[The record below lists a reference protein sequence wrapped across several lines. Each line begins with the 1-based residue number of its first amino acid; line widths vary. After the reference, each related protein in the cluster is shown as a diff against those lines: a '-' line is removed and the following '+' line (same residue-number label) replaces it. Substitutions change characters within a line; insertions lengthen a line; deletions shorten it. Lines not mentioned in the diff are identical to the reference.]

1 MKDILIGL
9 IFLIGVFFSVLEG
22 NIEYGYSEQISF
34 NEWRYESFEAA
45 FPHKEYES
53 YYINGIRTAQ
63 KRYNGKNHE
72 GAVSWRVEGYER
84 AHPNKEYER
93 KYLDGIKTSET
104 RYTGKT
110 LSKLLFVKDILVVNK
125 VYPLPADYY
134 PGLNPDALE
143 AFDRMRSDA
152 GDLGLNIY
160 ISSGFRSY
168 SLQNEIYK
176 NNVKIYGQGTADTF
190 SARPGY
196 SEHQT
201 GLAFDLNTISDS
213 FAKTKEGL
221 WIKNNCHKYGFIIR
235 YPEGKQGITGY
246 KYEPWHL
253 RFVGADKA
261 EAIFNSGLCL
271 EEYLGLTSS

>member
-1 MKDILIGL
+1 MKDIRIGL
-9 IFLIGVFFSVLEG
+9 IFLIGAGFFVLQG
-22 NIEYGYSEQISF
+22 NIEYGYSEQLSF

-53 YYINGIRTAQ
+53 YYVDGKRTGQ

-72 GAVSWRVEGYER
+72 GAVSWRIEGYER
-84 AHPNKEYER
+84 VHPNKEYER

-104 RYTGKT
+104 RYTGKNWNN
-110 LSKLLFVKDILVVNK
+110 LFFVKDILVVNK
-125 VYPLPADYY
+125 AYPLPADYY
-134 PGLNPDALE
+134 PGLNPDVLQ
-143 AFDRMRSDA
+143 AFDQMSNDA
-152 GDLGLNIY
+152 KALGLNIY
-160 ISSGFRSY
+160 LSSGFRSY
-168 SLQNEIYK
+168 RLQADIYK
-176 NNVKIYGQGTADTF
+176 NNLNIYGQSVADTF

-213 FAKTKEGL
+213 FAKTKEGV
-221 WIKNNCHKYGFIIR
+221 WVKNNCHKYGFIIR

-253 RFVGADKA
+253 RYVGIGNA

-271 EEYLGLTSS
+271 EEYLGLTSP